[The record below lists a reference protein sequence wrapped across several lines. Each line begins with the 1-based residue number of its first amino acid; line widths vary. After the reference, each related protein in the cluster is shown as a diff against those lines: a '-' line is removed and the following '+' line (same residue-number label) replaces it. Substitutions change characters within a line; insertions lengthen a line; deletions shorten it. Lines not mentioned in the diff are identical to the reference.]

1 MKKIEIQFKFLKIQ
15 VRNSWG
21 TVQFRDEQNF
31 LDHQVQPL
39 TNILTKDIW
48 KEAILK
54 GTGRSHWLL
63 FFITWILFTVFSDY
77 NDV

>member
-15 VRNSWG
+15 VRSSWG

-39 TNILTKDIW
+39 TNILTKDIL

-54 GTGRSHWLL
+54 GTG
-63 FFITWILFTVFSDY
+63 
-77 NDV
+77 